1 MPETLILRFQDPAD
15 SRVDA
20 FQLDLQGRRLG
31 QPETLALSECAAL
44 ARNRRVVALL
54 PGERVSLLD
63 ADIPTRK
70 RQKILQAAPWV
81 LEDRLAQDVE
91 SLHFTLGP
99 RTEGDRIRIAVVD
112 RGDIDSLV
120 EELAEAGI
128 VADAVIPDFLALP
141 RQADEWTVLVED
153 NRVIVRTDDCDG
165 LSTDRSMSMEMID
178 ALIDVS
184 RDNHALPSRIRV
196 FRSGDDQDLVEAL
209 GRSAE
214 AIPEIADEPCDGP
227 AINAWIPSVPSRL
240 PLNLASG
247 EFQMQHEKD
256 DWWLPWRPALTLAS
270 AWLMLLAIGEA
281 VNLHQLAQEQQQLE
295 QRIETVFEEA
305 LPDATRMV
313 NPKVRMERRL
323 NALRGGGDES
333 DFLPTMAIL
342 GDSISG
348 LDQGRLQGISYRPG
362 VLDLS
367 IRVEDANSLDR
378 IRDSIQNNPEFSANI
393 QSANTDSDG
402 VEGRLQ
408 IRREEN

>member
-1 MPETLILRFQDPAD
+1 MPETLILRFHDPAD
-15 SRVDA
+15 ARVDA
-20 FQLDLQGRRLG
+20 FQLDVQGRRLG
-31 QPETLALSECAAL
+31 QPEALELSECAAL

-63 ADIPTRK
+63 ANIPTRK

-81 LEDRLAQDVE
+81 LEDQLAQDVE

-99 RTEGDRIRIAVVD
+99 RTGGDSIRIAVVD

-120 EELAEAGI
+120 DDLAEAGI

-141 RQADEWTVLVED
+141 RQDGEWTILVEG
-153 NRVIVRTDDCDG
+153 NRVIIRTDDCDG
-165 LSTDRSMSMEMID
+165 LSTDRSLSMEMID

-184 RDNHALPSRIRV
+184 RGNHALPDRIRV
-196 FRSGDDQDLVEAL
+196 FRSKDDEELVEAL

-214 AIPEIADEPCDGP
+214 AIPDIVDEPCDGP
-227 AINAWIPSVPSRL
+227 AVNAWVPSVPARL
-240 PLNLASG
+240 PLNIASG

-256 DWWLPWRPALTLAS
+256 EWWLPWRPAMALAS
-270 AWLMLLAIGEA
+270 AWLMVLAVGEA
-281 VNLHQLAQEQQQLE
+281 VNLHQLAQEKQRLD
-295 QRIETVFEEA
+295 QRIETVFQEA

-313 NPKVRMERRL
+313 NPRVRMERRL

-342 GDSISG
+342 GDSIAS

-367 IRVEDANSLDR
+367 IRVENAGSLDR
-378 IRDSIQNNPEFSANI
+378 IRDSIQTNPEFSASI
-393 QSANTDSDG
+393 QSANTGSDG

-408 IRREEN
+408 IRRQEN